1 METLSDAESR
11 IARIVWDQPGISS
24 MDVWHLCEEKYGWKK
39 STVFTLI
46 RRIREKE
53 LLLPQRSGLTMSV
66 SREEYYHQKSRKL
79 VEEDFNDSLGDF
91 ITSYMKD
98 RKLSTDETQQLTAL
112 IARIS
117 ENGTGE

>member
-79 VEEDFNDSLGDF
+79 VEEDFNDSFGDF